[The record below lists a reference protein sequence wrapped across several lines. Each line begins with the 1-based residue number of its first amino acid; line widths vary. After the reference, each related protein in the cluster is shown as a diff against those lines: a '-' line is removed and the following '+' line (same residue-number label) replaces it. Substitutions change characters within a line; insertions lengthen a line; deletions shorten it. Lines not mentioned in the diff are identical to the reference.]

1 MIPAF
6 FPAETLRDIVGNMI
20 RNIEE
25 QRLTVAMGVL
35 RRAVAERGA

>member
-1 MIPAF
+1 MTPWTVLYLNRANE
-6 FPAETLRDIVGNMI
+6 PK
-20 RNIEE
+20 E